1 MILAECHTQ
10 CLLYLL
16 YAVLGICCTQY
27 QLMIMEW
34 GDKEVSLNFLFSGD
48 GQVDD
53 KKERDVRRGQKS
65 LQETGT

>member
-1 MILAECHTQ
+1 
-10 CLLYLL
+10 
-16 YAVLGICCTQY
+16 
-27 QLMIMEW
+27 MIMEW